1 MNNYYKL
8 LGLNTNEVLDFFKKE
23 NKNYVIT
30 TIKGYKDQ
38 DKLVIS
44 KVVKI
49 VEKDSN
55 IEIIQTYFSDSLI

>member
-1 MNNYYKL
+1 VNNYYKL
-8 LGLNTNEVLDFFKKE
+8 LGLHTDAVVDFFKKE

-38 DKLVIS
+38 DKLVIP

-55 IEIIQTYFSDSLI
+55 IEIIQTHFSDSLI